1 LSSILRALK
10 KLESEIPHPADV
22 LALPR
27 KIDTKKT
34 ISRQAK
40 RLRRSHALFIAFV
53 GVVVLT
59 VAGWLI
65 IGQHASQTRE
75 PASADSRNTAAVSV
89 VTTPAAPIPK
99 MKKTL
104 SKPATKIKEV
114 PKKPQKRVNKAL
126 IKPTSTPTAG
136 SADKT
141 KRSYQAAAIRTA
153 SGKGNL
159 RTKPFIPTKESQLI
173 LQAISW
179 DKNSENRIAV
189 INNRIVREGES
200 VDGFLVTRIGK
211 DDVLVR
217 EGGNEWK
224 LMFRLK

>member
-10 KLESEIPHPADV
+10 KLESETPHPADV
-22 LALPR
+22 LSLPR
-27 KIDTKKT
+27 EIDTKKT

-40 RLRRSHALFIAFV
+40 RVLRSHALFIAFV
-53 GVVVLT
+53 GAVVLT
-59 VAGWLI
+59 VVGWFI
-65 IGQHASQTRE
+65 IGQHASQSRQ
-75 PASADSRNTAAVSV
+75 PDSADSRKTAAVSV

-99 MKKTL
+99 KQKMRAKPTTKVKKI
-104 SKPATKIKEV
+104 S
-114 PKKPQKRVNKAL
+114 KKPQKRVDNAL
-126 IKPTSTPTAG
+126 IKPASTPTAG
-136 SADKT
+136 RAQET
-141 KRSYQAAAIRTA
+141 KRSYQTAAIRTT
-153 SGKGNL
+153 SGNENL
-159 RTKPFIPTKESQLI
+159 RTKPFVSTKESQLI

-179 DKNSENRIAV
+179 DRNSENRIAV

-200 VDGFLVTRIGK
+200 VDGFLVTRIGQ